1 MAGGFL
7 TRKFEKVIYS
17 LAINNK
23 ILIDIMVKGTAEEKN
38 SLIKLVFDFL
48 ENRQEGKLKIDRDSW
63 SFIRGKEFEG
73 NLNEIQNLFMAPSK
87 DLDSLKTSNPQSL
100 LNQIQQISPQN
111 TNPDKSSSMP
121 PDFAMKTEP
130 EMKKKLVQEIKPKK
144 SLITEKSEFAKNLQ
158 KGLEQQQQK
167 EGKNGSGEKRE
178 ENSVKIFEESK
189 NQISAVRTKK
199 LETKRPLFGRAYN
212 MEKNL
217 VKLKFLLNGVKDER
231 DIFFYFPK
239 SVISKILKI
248 TKTRKNHMIAQN

>member
-111 TNPDKSSSMP
+111 TNPDKSSLMP

-130 EMKKKLVQEIKPKK
+130 EMKKKLVQEIKPRK
-144 SLITEKSEFAKNLQ
+144 SLRTEKSEFAKNLQ

-167 EGKNGSGEKRE
+167 EGKNGSDEKKE

-239 SVISKILKI
+239 SVIS
-248 TKTRKNHMIAQN
+248 THF

>member
-1 MAGGFL
+1 MAGGFM
-7 TRKFEKVIYS
+7 TRKFEKVIYN

-23 ILIDIMVKGTAEEKN
+23 ILIDIMVKGTSEEKK
-38 SLIKLVFDFL
+38 SLINLVFDFL
-48 ENRQEGKLKIDRDSW
+48 ENRQEGKLKIDRNSW
-63 SFIRGKEFEG
+63 SFVRGKEFEG

-100 LNQIQQISPQN
+100 LNQIQEISPQN
-111 TNPDKSSSMP
+111 REKSSK

-130 EMKKKLVQEIKPKK
+130 EMKKKLVQEIKPKT
-144 SLITEKSEFAKNLQ
+144 STQKSEFAKNLQ
-158 KGLEQQQQK
+158 KGLEQEEK
-167 EGKNGSGEKRE
+167 EGKRE
-178 ENSVKIFEESK
+178 ENTVKIFEESK

-212 MEKNL
+212 REQNL

-239 SVISKILKI
+239 LVI
-248 TKTRKNHMIAQN
+248 Q